1 MANGVL
7 AGLFGGQSPYPV
19 SPQMRQG
26 LLGDAGRSAGIAL
39 LANAMNPNI
48 GQGLAAALAAGRQTY
63 QGGAQE
69 AYQVGRQ
76 EEQFGLQRDV
86 LEARGE
92 YYRARADAEKQE
104 AQAMVEEMAAD
115 ERGLSTMRQK
125 LVEAGFS
132 DAALWGRK
140 QVEDAFKRL
149 VEERFEQKFPEPE
162 KVQQPELRSGASPL
176 LSVSY
181 GPDGQPIV
189 NTIYTPP
196 EREAAAGGVQ
206 EPETAALAMPS
217 ETTLFNRLAKLV
229 EEETKAAR
237 REATEADMPMATPEE
252 VSARARERLQSELGQ
267 LQKAATEDLLKTDFG
282 AISVPREALAPVR
295 TPPEAPDQPQAAPEE
310 QAKALVDAALPSLTD
325 ADRKTV
331 ERLRSE
337 GTPEPEILR
346 LLAQAGY

>member
-1 MANGVL
+1 MPIGQ
-7 AGLFGGQSPYPV
+7 GLFGGTPYPV
-19 SPQMRQG
+19 SPAAQPGLMQDAWRQFG
-26 LLGDAGRSAGIAL
+26 LSGLMS
-39 LANAMNPNI
+39 LARGEPV
-48 GQGLAAALAAGRQTY
+48 GGGLAQALAAGRQAY
-63 QGGAQE
+63 AGGAEQ

-115 ERGLSTMRQK
+115 ERGISAMRQK

-149 VEERFEQKFPEPE
+149 VEERFEQKFPEPG

-196 EREAAAGGVQ
+196 ETAGEAR
-206 EPETAALAMPS
+206 EPEPAAQALPS
-217 ETTLFNRLAKLV
+217 ETTMFNRLSKLV
-229 EEETKAAR
+229 EEETDAAR
-237 REATEADMPMATPEE
+237 RESKEAGKPMASPEE
-252 VSARARERLQSELGQ
+252 VSARARERLQAELGQ

-282 AISVPREALAPVR
+282 AISVPREAPEPVR
-295 TPPEAPDQPQAAPEE
+295 TPPPEHPQAAPEE
-310 QAKALVDAALPSLTD
+310 QAKALVDAALPRLTD

-346 LLAQAGY
+346 LLEQAGY